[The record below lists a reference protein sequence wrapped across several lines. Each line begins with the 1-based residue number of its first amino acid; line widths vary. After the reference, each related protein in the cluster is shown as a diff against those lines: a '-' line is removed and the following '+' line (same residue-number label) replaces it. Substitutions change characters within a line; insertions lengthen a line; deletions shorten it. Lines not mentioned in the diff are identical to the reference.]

1 MQGRADTPTP
11 AAEHDDHRLAAALDE
26 ALEEADLRGA
36 KVLAVGP
43 EAASYA
49 PRLGGRGADVTA
61 GADGAAP
68 QDRGALAFA
77 DSAFDLVLSAD
88 VVENSADP
96 ERAVRELVRVLRP
109 GGTIVV
115 VWPRGPWRAARR
127 VAGGLP
133 FGPARHSA
141 PARAGGADLRRWL
154 ALRGV
159 EPVRER
165 GVQVLTSR
173 RSSAR
178 LPLHVLVVGRKRDLA
193 PS

>member
-1 MQGRADTPTP
+1 MHGSADTGTP
-11 AAEHDDHRLAAALDE
+11 AAAHDEHRLSGVLDE

-36 KVLAVGP
+36 KVLAVGR
-43 EAASYA
+43 EAAAYA

-61 GADGAAP
+61 GGDGAAP
-68 QDRGALAFA
+68 QDRGALPFA

-88 VVENSADP
+88 VVEASADP

-127 VAGGLP
+127 ILGALPSRPAGRVPTRSGVAE
-133 FGPARHSA
+133 
-141 PARAGGADLRRWL
+141 LRRWL

-165 GVQVLTSR
+165 GVGVLTSG